1 MDRAETTA
9 LIRGAK
15 AGSER
20 DLDSL
25 FERYAGR
32 LLALIRARMGPGLRA
47 HTESRDILNASL
59 LKAFQNI
66 DQFERSDGGSLMA
79 WLARIAENE
88 MRDQVDYLRR
98 QRRDAAK
105 EVRPEQGLDGIA
117 ERVRSHSSRLVL
129 REEME
134 RMVRALE
141 TLDEPQREVILLRK
155 FEELSFKEIAERMG
169 RSPDACRML
178 LARALAALTMVLE
191 ETRESEGEV

>member
-15 AGSER
+15 AGVEK

-25 FERYAGR
+25 FERFAGR

-59 LKAFQNI
+59 LKAFQDI
-66 DQFERSDGGSLMA
+66 DQFERSDGRSLMA

-105 EVRPEQGLDGIA
+105 VVRPEQGLDGIA

-141 TLDEPQREVILLRK
+141 TLDQPQREVILLRK
-155 FEELSFKEIAERMG
+155 LEELSFKEIAERMG

-178 LARALAALTMVLE
+178 LARALTALTLRMRD
-191 ETRESEGEV
+191 TR